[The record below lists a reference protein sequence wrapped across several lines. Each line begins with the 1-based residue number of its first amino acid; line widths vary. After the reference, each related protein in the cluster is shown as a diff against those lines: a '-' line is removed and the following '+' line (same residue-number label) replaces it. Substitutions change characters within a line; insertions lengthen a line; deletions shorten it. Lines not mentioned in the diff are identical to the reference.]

1 MKGGWNG
8 ISRRLFGAR
17 LRGRGPI
24 QQGQAVLVQPLQG
37 VHGGNAGGPVMPDRC
52 QFPQR
57 LEERGRQQQDEKPF
71 A

>member
-1 MKGGWNG
+1 MG
-8 ISRRLFGAR
+8 L
-17 LRGRGPI
+17 I
-24 QQGQAVLVQPLQG
+24 QQRQAVPVQPLQG